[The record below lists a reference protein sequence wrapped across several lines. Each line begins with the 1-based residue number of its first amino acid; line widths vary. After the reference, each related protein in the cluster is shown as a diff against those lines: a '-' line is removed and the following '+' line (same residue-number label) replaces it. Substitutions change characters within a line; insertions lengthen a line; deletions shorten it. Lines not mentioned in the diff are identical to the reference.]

1 MVVQLKGVWSYNYR
15 VYGCTTIRVVVV
27 RLKGVATRLSRP
39 AEPSGNLR
47 EAVSF
52 NLRNYLFKLKE
63 TSPWTQRDVSF
74 SQLSR
79 YILSNK
85 VPHSSYE
92 YTSSSQRSRI
102 YKPTQSNLQANA
114 VESTSQRSH
123 IWVPAQRYVATLWNV
138 RTHAMKC
145 MVSSA
150 YFKARI
156 YWTVFSSILLS
167 HLPLML

>member
-102 YKPTQSNLQANA
+102 YKPAQPYLGASTAVCSDSMKRKNSCYEVHGFISLLQSPNLLNRFFFDS
-114 VESTSQRSH
+114 VVTSATH
-123 IWVPAQRYVATLWNV
+123 AITLW
-138 RTHAMKC
+138 
-145 MVSSA
+145 
-150 YFKARI
+150 
-156 YWTVFSSILLS
+156 L
-167 HLPLML
+167 